1 MKRSFKLGAMAVAY
15 AAGVMVSAGAANF
28 TSSADRLHEVG
39 LFQGTG
45 MTASGAPQYD
55 LDRAPTRAEAAVML
69 VRLLGKEADAKTLT
83 YTAPFTDLE
92 GWEAPYVQY
101 LYDNKLTTGATAT
114 TFEPKAKCS
123 AQMYTTFL
131 LRSLGY
137 SDAQNG
143 DFAYTGA
150 LDFAADHVGLID
162 ESFCDT
168 NNFLRDNVAAMSL
181 EALATPVKATDI
193 TLLDKLIA
201 DGAIDQIKA
210 APLSQFIDLAE
221 SYNKTV
227 STPITRAEQDVTAR
241 MTMKASGMEI
251 TTDSVMNTKAYVDPD
266 KLKDAQME
274 ITGTT
279 TTKVTGSE
287 PVVSNIKAC
296 YTGGVYYMD
305 MGDGVKVKM
314 TLDLDELTAQLHS
327 FGVSDAGVL
336 PLCYI
341 KNIKQSGSDLTVTY
355 DGSALNSTINKIL
368 TSYAGSLPEG
378 SANTK
383 VEFKDTAI
391 TMTVRNG
398 QLAEVAV
405 KGTVKITAEGETVS
419 ASMDVKSVV
428 KATGSAVK
436 ISIPSDLSSYIDMVE
451 YLKQIHPEGE

>member
-1 MKRSFKLGAMAVAY
+1 MKRSFKLGAMAVAC

-45 MTASGAPQYD
+45 TTASGAPQYD

-69 VRLLGKEADAKTLT
+69 VRLLGKEADAKALT
-83 YTAPFTDLE
+83 YTAPFTDLD

-137 SDAQNG
+137 SDAQGG
-143 DFAYTGA
+143 DFTYTGA
-150 LDFAADHVGLID
+150 LDFAENTVGLID

-168 NNFLRDNVAAMSL
+168 TNFLRDNVAAMSL

-201 DGAIDQIKA
+201 DGAIDKTKA
-210 APLSQFIDLAE
+210 APLSEFIDLAE
-221 SYNKTV
+221 SYNKAV
-227 STPITRAEQDVTAR
+227 STPITRAEQDITTH
-241 MTMKASGMEI
+241 MTMKAADLDI
-251 TTDSVMNTKAYVDPD
+251 TADSVMNTKSYADPD

-279 TTKVTGSE
+279 TTKVAGYD
-287 PVVSNIKAC
+287 PVVTDTKAY

-305 MGDGVKVKM
+305 MGDGAKVKM
-314 TLDLDELTAQLHS
+314 DMDLDELTAQLHD
-327 FGVSDAGVL
+327 FGVSDASVL

-341 KNIKQSGSDLTVTY
+341 ENIKQSGSDLTVTY
-355 DGSALNSTINKIL
+355 DGTALNSMIDEVLATF
-368 TSYAGSLPEG
+368 AGLPEG
-378 SANTK
+378 AANAK
-383 VEFKDTAI
+383 VELKDTAI
-391 TMTVRNG
+391 TMTVKNG

-405 KGTVKITAEGETVS
+405 KGTVTITVEGETIS
-419 ASMDVKSVV
+419 AAMDVNSVV

-436 ISIPSDLSSYIDMVE
+436 VNIPSDLSDYVDMAD
-451 YLKQIHPEGE
+451 YLEQIHPDDE

>member
-1 MKRSFKLGAMAVAY
+1 MKRSFKLGAMAVAC

-69 VRLLGKEADAKTLT
+69 VRLLGKEADAKALT

-221 SYNKTV
+221 SYNKAV

-241 MTMKASGMEI
+241 MTMKASG
-251 TTDSVMNTKAYVDPD
+251 
-266 KLKDAQME
+266 ME

-398 QLAEVAV
+398 QLAEGAV

>member
-1 MKRSFKLGAMAVAY
+1 
-15 AAGVMVSAGAANF
+15 MVSAGAANF

-45 MTASGAPQYD
+45 TTASGAPQYD

-69 VRLLGKEADAKTLT
+69 VRLLGKEADAKALT

-137 SDAQNG
+137 SD
-143 DFAYTGA
+143 
-150 LDFAADHVGLID
+150 
-162 ESFCDT
+162 
-168 NNFLRDNVAAMSL
+168 
-181 EALATPVKATDI
+181 DI

-201 DGAIDQIKA
+201 DGAIDQSKA
-210 APLSQFIDLAE
+210 APLSSFIDLAE
-221 SYNKTV
+221 SYNKAV

-241 MTMKASGMEI
+241 MTMKASDIEI
-251 TTDSVMNTKAYVDPD
+251 TADSVMNTKAYVDPD

-279 TTKVTGSE
+279 TTRVTGSE

-327 FGVSDAGVL
+327 FGVSDADVL

-355 DGSALNSTINKIL
+355 DGSALNSTINEIL
-368 TSYAGSLPEG
+368 TSYAGGLPEG

-405 KGTVKITAEGETVS
+405 KGTVKITVEGETVS

-451 YLKQIHPEGE
+451 YLEQIHPEGE

>member
-1 MKRSFKLGAMAVAY
+1 
-15 AAGVMVSAGAANF
+15 
-28 TSSADRLHEVG
+28 
-39 LFQGTG
+39 
-45 MTASGAPQYD
+45 
-55 LDRAPTRAEAAVML
+55 
-69 VRLLGKEADAKTLT
+69 
-83 YTAPFTDLE
+83 
-92 GWEAPYVQY
+92 
-101 LYDNKLTTGATAT
+101 
-114 TFEPKAKCS
+114 
-123 AQMYTTFL
+123 MYTTFL

-201 DGAIDQIKA
+201 DGAIDQSKA

-221 SYNKTV
+221 SYNKAV

-327 FGVSDAGVL
+327 FGVSDADVL

-398 QLAEVAV
+398 QLAEGAV

>member
-1 MKRSFKLGAMAVAY
+1 
-15 AAGVMVSAGAANF
+15 
-28 TSSADRLHEVG
+28 
-39 LFQGTG
+39 
-45 MTASGAPQYD
+45 
-55 LDRAPTRAEAAVML
+55 
-69 VRLLGKEADAKTLT
+69 
-83 YTAPFTDLE
+83 
-92 GWEAPYVQY
+92 
-101 LYDNKLTTGATAT
+101 
-114 TFEPKAKCS
+114 
-123 AQMYTTFL
+123 MYTTFL

-143 DFAYTGA
+143 DFTYTGA
-150 LDFAADHVGLID
+150 LDFAADNVGLID

-201 DGAIDQIKA
+201 DGAIDQSKA
-210 APLSQFIDLAE
+210 APLSSFIDLAE
-221 SYNKTV
+221 SYNKAV

-314 TLDLDELTAQLHS
+314 ALDLDELTAQLHS
-327 FGVSDAGVL
+327 FGVSDADVL

-368 TSYAGSLPEG
+368 TSYAGDLPEG
-378 SANTK
+378 SANAK
-383 VEFKDTAI
+383 IEFKDTAI

-419 ASMDVKSVV
+419 ASMDIKSVV

-436 ISIPSDLSSYIDMVE
+436 ISISSDLSSYIDMVE
-451 YLKQIHPEGE
+451 YLEQIHPDNE